1 MKAKL
6 IDKTELKKT
15 PDERQAEGLLRRLE
29 PDKAIEVTPDGSST
43 RTIRRLF
50 SKCAGTLGLEIELKS
65 KDDKV
70 YVLLKKPRD
79 SGDGQ

>member
-6 IDKTELKKT
+6 IDKHELKKT
-15 PDERQAEGLLRRLE
+15 PEERQAEGLLRRLA

-43 RTIRRLF
+43 RTVRRLF
-50 SKCAGTLGLEIELKS
+50 SKCAANIGLDIELKS

-79 SGDGQ
+79 SEDG

>member
-1 MKAKL
+1 MKAKI

-29 PDKAIEVTPDGSST
+29 PDKAIEVTPDGSSA
-43 RTIRRLF
+43 RTVRRLF
-50 SKCAGTLGLEIELKS
+50 SKCAVNLGMEIELKS

-70 YVLLKKPRD
+70 YVLLKKTK
-79 SGDGQ
+79 DGGYD